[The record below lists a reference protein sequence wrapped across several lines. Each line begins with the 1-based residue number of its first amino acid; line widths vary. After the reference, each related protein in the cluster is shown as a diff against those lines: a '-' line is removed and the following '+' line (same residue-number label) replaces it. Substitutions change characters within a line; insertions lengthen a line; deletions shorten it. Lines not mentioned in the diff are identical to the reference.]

1 MKSLHLKNNRKTIL
15 ICITANAIIIVIYF
29 LIWMLFHFFWMKQ
42 KIPHPKYWYWTLPVI
57 IFFVN
62 NRFISEEKKPIKYL
76 KVSFA
81 TVLSCTIWMW
91 LIWFLGVVFHW
102 HLGGRL

>member
-1 MKSLHLKNNRKTIL
+1 MA
-15 ICITANAIIIVIYF
+15 ANAIIIVIYF
-29 LIWMLFHFFWMKQ
+29 LIWMLFHYSWMKQ
-42 KIPHPKYWYWTLPVI
+42 KIPHPKYWHWTLPVI
-57 IFFVN
+57 LILVN

-81 TVLSCTIWMW
+81 TVLSCAIWMW
-91 LIWFLGVVFHW
+91 LIWFLGVAFHW